1 MYIVTIL
8 VTENS
13 FELVPVFFDMTPLI
27 FKAALISDIM
37 RYPNITLYF
46 LDPHLKSTISLKREI
61 LLEHTTLVPW
71 MIIVTRVKLLLSNFS
86 EQSYIFKI
94 HEFVLIFATQSQYYN
109 VVLLL
114 FSVYILIYTKILLC
128 YVNTVFIALPHSIK
142 KRVSKRQ

>member
-27 FKAALISDIM
+27 FKATLISDIM
-37 RYPNITLYF
+37 RYPNIISYF

-128 YVNTVFIALPHSIK
+128 
-142 KRVSKRQ
+142 